1 MLYGKLIKPL
11 LFSLPPEQAHH
22 IVTATLSLL
31 GKVPGGRW
39 LLHKLYAT
47 EDPSLEREV
56 FGIRFKNPVG
66 MAAGFDRYGHIY
78 RELSAMGFGF
88 VEVGSITPKRQP
100 GNPKPR
106 IFRLDAARALLNR
119 VGICSH
125 GLDRAVAHLR
135 QPRGEAIVGCNI
147 GKNTATPCDQAPA
160 DYLKCFRNL
169 YQYADYFTINVAC
182 DPGQKAASYQTR
194 ENITKILEP
203 LFEFRRGQNQYRPIL
218 LKVSPDLSDE
228 TIDLMTDIMLDTPL
242 DGMVAVNA
250 TVSREGV
257 DRLEATRIGA
267 GVVSGQP
274 LTQRALEV
282 VRRIHTRSQGTYP
295 IIGVGGLM
303 TPDDVRAML
312 DAGAALVQIYTGYIY
327 NGPGYV
333 REICRAL
340 LEKKA
345 AEKLI
350 RSMKATIITIGD
362 EILIGQI
369 VDTNSASIARHLNAA
384 GIVVAEKES
393 VGDDR
398 DAIVAALRRA
408 MDGSDVTI
416 LTGGLGPTKDDITKR
431 TLAELFGCELVRDE
445 RVARHVRRMLE
456 SRGIAYNDLNR
467 GQSLVPACCTVLFNA
482 HGTAPGMWFERD
494 GRVVVSLPGV
504 PFEME
509 HLMQDEVMP
518 RLKARFALRQ
528 IVHRTLITSGLA
540 ESMLAERIAGWEAAL
555 PPYLHLAYLPSPDK
569 VRLRLSAYEV
579 EGEEVAHEIEAQFE
593 KLRTIIPE
601 YILGYETATIQSVV
615 HDLLTQRHLTLATAE
630 SCTGGAIA
638 ARFTAMPGASA
649 YFRCGVVSYTV
660 EAKHD
665 LLGVSLDDIDRYGVV
680 SEPVVRAMAEGM
692 RRTAHADYAVA
703 TTGVAGPAGGTP
715 ECPVG
720 TVWMAVAGPQGTV
733 AVCRQSGS
741 DRGQIID
748 RASGQAIALLRD
760 EILRQD
766 TPRNE

>member
-1 MLYGKLIKPL
+1 
-11 LFSLPPEQAHH
+11 
-22 IVTATLSLL
+22 
-31 GKVPGGRW
+31 
-39 LLHKLYAT
+39 
-47 EDPSLEREV
+47 
-56 FGIRFKNPVG
+56 
-66 MAAGFDRYGHIY
+66 
-78 RELSAMGFGF
+78 
-88 VEVGSITPKRQP
+88 
-100 GNPKPR
+100 
-106 IFRLDAARALLNR
+106 
-119 VGICSH
+119 
-125 GLDRAVAHLR
+125 
-135 QPRGEAIVGCNI
+135 
-147 GKNTATPCDQAPA
+147 
-160 DYLKCFRNL
+160 
-169 YQYADYFTINVAC
+169 
-182 DPGQKAASYQTR
+182 
-194 ENITKILEP
+194 
-203 LFEFRRGQNQYRPIL
+203 
-218 LKVSPDLSDE
+218 
-228 TIDLMTDIMLDTPL
+228 
-242 DGMVAVNA
+242 
-250 TVSREGV
+250 
-257 DRLEATRIGA
+257 
-267 GVVSGQP
+267 
-274 LTQRALEV
+274 
-282 VRRIHTRSQGTYP
+282 
-295 IIGVGGLM
+295 
-303 TPDDVRAML
+303 
-312 DAGAALVQIYTGYIY
+312 
-327 NGPGYV
+327 
-333 REICRAL
+333 
-340 LEKKA
+340 
-345 AEKLI
+345 
-350 RSMKATIITIGD
+350 MKATIITIGD

-692 RRTAHADYAVA
+692 RRTARSSIVRRDRPSPCCATRFCGRIHPETNRPMHEDPRKAPLPDDPAAHSDAVGRPVDASSRIAFTTSDGQPVEVPLLTLVPIPRLTIDEA
-703 TTGVAGPAGGTP
+703 T
-715 ECPVG
+715 VG
-720 TVWMAVAGPQGTV
+720 FDMEVRSDGSTAVNGR
-733 AVCRQSGS
+733 CRTSE
-741 DRGQIID
+741 DDPKR
-748 RASGQAIALLRD
+748 RR
-760 EILRQD
+760 
-766 TPRNE
+766 